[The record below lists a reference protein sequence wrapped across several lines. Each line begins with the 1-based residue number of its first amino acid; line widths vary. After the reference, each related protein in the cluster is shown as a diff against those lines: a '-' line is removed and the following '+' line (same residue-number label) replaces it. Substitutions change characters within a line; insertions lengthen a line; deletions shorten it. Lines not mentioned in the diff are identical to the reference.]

1 LVKDETEQETEGA
14 DETVHTSPELVSVR
28 SLLSAKVPVKEVEA
42 PLTNSTLT
50 APTAGTVTKAAT
62 VSMLVSIFR
71 PAVVVAG
78 TAPLAASVRPVHVT
92 VTAPAARVDVESR
105 VIVIASV
112 AYADLPA
119 AVVGDVMAHLSAVA
133 AVTCPAGKVR
143 VTLLSVA

>member
-1 LVKDETEQETEGA
+1 VAPTPLLRVKA
-14 DETVHTSPELVSVR
+14 DAA
-28 SLLSAKVPVKEVEA
+28 SAVM
-42 PLTNSTLT
+42 

-62 VSMLVSIFR
+62 VSLLVSIFR

-78 TAPLAASVRPVHVT
+78 TAALAARVSSVHLT
-92 VTAPAARVDVESR
+92 VTAPAARVDVASR
-105 VIVIASV
+105 VIVIASA